1 MRQRSAIDPV
11 VWHPPPAPPRSRGRD
26 RPSLPPLRLLQV
38 NGLGPEDVTV
48 DGSGCLLTGVDGGR
62 VLRMSADGR
71 QITEVA
77 DTGGR
82 PLGIGLLPG
91 GALAVCDAYRGLLEV
106 DPETGGCELMI
117 DKVDGRP
124 MQFCKSVAV
133 AADGTLYFTDAS
145 RRFGLHEWKAELLEH
160 SGTGR
165 LLCRH
170 PDGAV
175 EVLADGLQFA
185 NGVALTPDESAVI
198 VAETGSFR
206 LLRFWLSGSQSG
218 SGDVLADSLPG
229 YPWGLGTGSDG
240 RVWAAIASPRHPVL
254 DGLATRSPALRKAL
268 WAMPERVHPQPIPSI
283 MVLGVNAATGETE
296 RDLHGPAHWEF
307 QAVTG
312 VAEHQGTVYLS
323 GVATRSIGAVQL
335 T

>member
-1 MRQRSAIDPV
+1 MSQRSAIDPV
-11 VWHPPPAPPRSRGRD
+11 VWQPPAAPPRSRGQD
-26 RPSLPPLRLLQV
+26 RPNLPPVRLLQV

-48 DGSGCLLTGVDGGR
+48 DSGGGLLTGVDGGR
-62 VLRMSADGR
+62 ILRMTTDGR
-71 QITEVA
+71 HISEVA

-82 PLGIGLLPG
+82 PLGIAALPD
-91 GALAVCDAYRGLLEV
+91 GALVVCDAYRGLLKA
-106 DPETGGCELMI
+106 DPETGRSELLI
-117 DKVDGRP
+117 DLVDGEP

-133 AADGTLYFTDAS
+133 AADGTMYFTDAS

-165 LLCRH
+165 LLCRR
-170 PDGAV
+170 PDGSV
-175 EVLADGLQFA
+175 EVLAEGLQFA

-198 VAETGSFR
+198 VAETGNFQLVR
-206 LLRFWLSGSQSG
+206 YWLTGPQSG
-218 SGDVLADSLPG
+218 SRDVLAASLRG
-229 YPWGLGTGSDG
+229 YPWGISTGSDG
-240 RVWAAIASPRHPVL
+240 RIWVSIASPRHRVL
-254 DGLATRSPALRKAL
+254 DGLATRNPALRKAL

-283 MVLGVNAATGETE
+283 AILAVDPYSGEIE

-312 VAEHQGTVYLS
+312 VAEDKGTVYLA
-323 GVATRSIGAVQL
+323 GVATRSIASVQL